1 MEETLNMS
9 PLGETQG
16 EEKVIESSGVEE
28 TGSGEH
34 PGYNKEDFS
43 FKKRT
48 QDFLA
53 AFTRLTDEYGVTIQ
67 PAIGFVDLL
76 ATGPAVG
83 GVPNAE

>member
-1 MEETLNMS
+1 MEEEKITESNNI
-9 PLGETQG
+9 PKET
-16 EEKVIESSGVEE
+16 IEGSVVEE
-28 TGSGEH
+28 TGSGTDA
-34 PGYNKEDFS
+34 YQKEDYS

-76 ATGPAVG
+76 ATGPTVE
-83 GVPNAE
+83 GVPDAE